1 MSSHPYVMDDPR
13 LTEASGGSADH
24 LRGYPWMRHIPPPPA
39 EGRVTPPKPMKPWVG
54 QDPTTTATTTTSA
67 TTHTP
72 GGGRS
77 DEVIVIPR
85 PFAFNTD
92 VRKEELLNPYKDQ
105 TDNKPETSPDS
116 ADHPS
121 ANTAF
126 DKGFV
131 RELEKI
137 DGITVK
143 CGSGGSGGGGGSG
156 GSGGPGS
163 GGSSGAGSGAGASII
178 ACIGN
183 GSGLKPR
190 INCEFCEQTFS
201 RREGL
206 KRHEI
211 TAHTDIR
218 NFKCTEC
225 PQTFAR
231 KDKLK
236 RHVETVHMTE
246 KRFECETCGKGFNR
260 KDKLQKHLHSD
271 KAHGPHVMAPMK
283 PNTLNKATQ
292 EPPLTPETENNLRK
306 DFEAH
311 KKLEEEERKKQ
322 QQHQQH
328 QQQHQQQQTVTAATA
343 GGSATQQQSSQT
355 STSSSTTSST
365 TPHHHQHHHHHPP
378 HHHQHL
384 PHQMNEYSDSARAFL
399 ETLSQRLNTDLPV
412 FP

>member
-13 LTEASGGSADH
+13 LSEASGGSDP
-24 LRGYPWMRHIPPPPA
+24 LRYPWMRHVPPPPA
-39 EGRVTPPKPMKPWVG
+39 EGRVTPPKPMKSWAG
-54 QDPTTTATTTTSA
+54 QDATAVVSTTTSA
-67 TTHTP
+67 TS
-72 GGGRS
+72 GRH
-77 DEVIVIPR
+77 DDHDVVIPR

-92 VRKEELLNPYKDQ
+92 VRKAELLNPFKDPPSN
-105 TDNKPETSPDS
+105 DNKPSSAAHCESPGS
-116 ADHPS
+116 PTGS
-121 ANTAF
+121 TAF
-126 DKGFV
+126 EKGFV

-143 CGSGGSGGGGGSG
+143 TSCDDIGSSGGGSDV
-156 GSGGPGS
+156 
-163 GGSSGAGSGAGASII
+163 I
-178 ACIGN
+178 ACLG
-183 GSGLKPR
+183 GGLKPR

-218 NFKCTEC
+218 NYKCTEC

-271 KAHGPHVMAPMK
+271 KAHVMAAALK
-283 PNTLNKATQ
+283 PNTQNKATQ
-292 EPPLTPETENNLRK
+292 EPPLSPEVENNLRR
-306 DFEAH
+306 DFDTH
-311 KKLEEEERKKQ
+311 RKLEEEERKKQ
-322 QQHQQH
+322 HQIE
-328 QQQHQQQQTVTAATA
+328 T
-343 GGSATQQQSSQT
+343 SSQPSTQPHHNHNPT
-355 STSSSTTSST
+355 SSSITSSSSSTTNSASSA
-365 TPHHHQHHHHHPP
+365 PHHQQHPHHP
-378 HHHQHL
+378 HHT
-384 PHQMNEYSDSARAFL
+384 NEYSDSARAFL
-399 ETLSQRLNTDLPV
+399 ESLSHRLNTDLPV

>member
-1 MSSHPYVMDDPR
+1 MR
-13 LTEASGGSADH
+13 
-24 LRGYPWMRHIPPPPA
+24 YPWMRHIPPPPA
-39 EGRVTPPKPMKPWVG
+39 EGRVTPPKPMKSWAG
-54 QDPTTTATTTTSA
+54 QETAATTASTTTAP
-67 TTHTP
+67 TP
-72 GGGRS
+72 GRN
-77 DEVIVIPR
+77 DDVIVVPR
-85 PFAFNTD
+85 PFAFNSD
-92 VRKEELLNPYKDQ
+92 VRKEELINPYKDQ
-105 TDNKPETSPDS
+105 TEHKPEAPQD
-116 ADHPS
+116 ADNPS

-143 CGSGGSGGGGGSG
+143 CGDGGGGGNSG
-156 GSGGPGS
+156 GGASSGGG
-163 GGSSGAGSGAGASII
+163 IV
-178 ACIGN
+178 ACV

-218 NFKCTEC
+218 NFKCVEC

-271 KAHGPHVMAPMK
+271 KAHVMAPLK

-311 KKLEEEERKKQ
+311 KKLEEEERKKL
-322 QQHQQH
+322 QH
-328 QQQHQQQQTVTAATA
+328 A
-343 GGSATQQQSSQT
+343 GGGGGGPGPTQQQSSQT
-355 STSSSTTSST
+355 STSASSTTSST
-365 TPHHHQHHHHHPP
+365 TPHNHQ